1 MKNNTK
7 AFISKD
13 NEPKNEDALMGV
25 KSCLGGNEG
34 LRGIIAQESN
44 IRMNT
49 KSKTPLASQSSTNN
63 LCKCEKF

>member
-1 MKNNTK
+1 
-7 AFISKD
+7 
-13 NEPKNEDALMGV
+13 MGV